1 MMLKYSTF
9 AEHKG
14 DHMATENKAYQG
26 AYHQENAIILRAGR
40 YEAIVLPEVGGN
52 LIAFR
57 DLENQF
63 HFLREPSLEEM
74 NDFKKVPYCHGI
86 PVLFPPNR
94 YEDGKFPWNG
104 KVYQFPVNEA
114 STGNHLHGFVHNI
127 PWQVEHVEANN
138 QESGVTLVLKVTE
151 GHSVYEYLPFAFT
164 FKLRYTLSESGL
176 LQHIS
181 IQNDG
186 QDRMPCLVAFHTT
199 INAPFAANSTAAD
212 YQFKLTIGE
221 RWALDER
228 MLPTGKYQSLTADE
242 EKMKTG
248 ELSPFFAAM
257 DNHYTVQ
264 TQDGRN
270 RMELTDT
277 RNQVTLVYDVG
288 TSYKQWMIWN
298 NNATEGFFCPEPQIN
313 LVNAPN
319 TSLPPE
325 EIGLFGLE
333 AGEIWEE
340 TARLYSIKKV
350 SSEIRRV

>member
-1 MMLKYSTF
+1 MVM
-9 AEHKG
+9 EHK
-14 DHMATENKAYQG
+14 AYPG
-26 AYHQENAIILRAGR
+26 AYHGEHAIFLKAGR

-52 LIAFR
+52 LISFR
-57 DLENQF
+57 DVENQF
-63 HFLREPSLEEM
+63 RFLREPSLEEM
-74 NDFKKVPYCHGI
+74 KGFKKVPYCHGI

-127 PWQVEHVEANN
+127 PWQVEHVEANEW
-138 QESGVTLVLKVTE
+138 ESSVTLVLKVAE

-164 FKLRYTLSESGL
+164 IKLRYTLSKAGL
-176 LQHIS
+176 QQHIS
-181 IQNDG
+181 IQNNG
-186 QDRMPCLVAFHTT
+186 QERMPCLLAFHTT
-199 INAPFAANSTAAD
+199 VNTPFAANSTAAD

-221 RWALDER
+221 RWEMSER
-228 MLPTGKYQSLTADE
+228 MLPTGKYQPLSPDE
-242 EKMKTG
+242 AKMKSG
-248 ELSPFFAAM
+248 DLSPFFEAM
-257 DNHYTVQ
+257 DNHYTVE

-270 RMELTDT
+270 RMELTDH
-277 RNQVTLVYDVG
+277 RNQVTFVYDVG

-325 EIGLFGLE
+325 EIGLFGLDPG
-333 AGEIWEE
+333 AIWEE
-340 TARLYSIKKV
+340 TARMYCIHNGNKPVNK
-350 SSEIRRV
+350 ET